1 MQPWNI
7 ELDDAG
13 RGTIKH
19 NAAPRFMAEWMTG
32 EADLTAIE
40 GAFWQDDG
48 SDGGEDGLTLH
59 NFHWTDMPPDQ
70 ATFDGLMKQAALM
83 IDDWIAS
90 RF

>member
-7 ELDDAG
+7 ELDAG
-13 RGTIKH
+13 GRSIIKH
-19 NAAPRFMAEWMTG
+19 DVAPRFIAQWTTG

-40 GAFWQDDG
+40 GVFWQNEG
-48 SDGGEDGLTLH
+48 SGSGEDDITLH
-59 NFHWTDMPPDQ
+59 GFHWLDTPPDQ
-70 ATFDGLMKQAALM
+70 AAFDSLMKQAALT